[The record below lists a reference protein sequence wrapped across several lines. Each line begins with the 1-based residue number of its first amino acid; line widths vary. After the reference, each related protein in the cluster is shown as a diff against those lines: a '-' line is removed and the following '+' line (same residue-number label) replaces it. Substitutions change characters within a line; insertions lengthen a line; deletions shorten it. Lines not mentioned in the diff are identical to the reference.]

1 MKKRFFNTKKRNG
14 FTLIET
20 LLAVTVLV
28 MSITGPLTIAS
39 KSLNSAVFAK
49 SEVTAFYL
57 AQEAIEYARN
67 VRDTNALLARTSA
80 DPTSPQYWLSGL
92 ASCIGASCTV
102 EAANTTPSQAI
113 TPCSGTCAPLLYHA
127 PTGFYGYQNG
137 SPSQF
142 TRSFS
147 LEKINDNEYAVTA
160 SISWSSTLFG
170 NQFVVRENILKWQ

>member
-1 MKKRFFNTKKRNG
+1 MRKKFFTAKEKNG

-28 MSITGPLTIAS
+28 MSITGPLTIAA

-57 AQEAIEYARN
+57 AQEAIEYVRN

-92 ASCIGASCTV
+92 ASCIGTSCTV
-102 EAANTTPSQAI
+102 EATNTSPSQAI
-113 TPCSGTCAPLLYHA
+113 APCSGACAPLLYQA
-127 PTGFYGYQNG
+127 STGFYGYQNG
-137 SPSQF
+137 LPSQF

-147 LEKINDNEYAVTA
+147 LEKINDNEYAITA
-160 SISWSSTLFG
+160 SISWQSTLFG
-170 NQFVVRENILKWQ
+170 SQFVVRENILKWQ